1 LKQLSGQRKKEEKKM
16 LLTEKEFGELKLAK
30 KYEYLEE
37 KMKRIGA
44 SPKSIAEVLK
54 QKDRE
59 EIILGRVNDCLLMR
73 EERNYP
79 MEVILYLI
87 HRALT
92 DDI

>member
-1 LKQLSGQRKKEEKKM
+1 M
-16 LLTEKEFGELKLAK
+16 LLTEKEFGELRIAK

-37 KMKRIGA
+37 EMKRMGA
-44 SPKSIAEVLK
+44 SASSIAEVLK
-54 QKDRE
+54 QKERE

-73 EERNYP
+73 EEMKYP

-87 HRALT
+87 HRAIT

>member
-1 LKQLSGQRKKEEKKM
+1 M

-37 KMKRIGA
+37 EMKRIGA

-87 HRALT
+87 HMALT